1 MFRTR
6 EYNIN
11 LRRMIMNLQQAL
23 DDVESVCRTCEEC
36 EPSCANNVFR
46 DCIQS
51 EIEYDEIIT
60 AGSG

>member
-1 MFRTR
+1 
-6 EYNIN
+6 
-11 LRRMIMNLQQAL
+11 MNLQQAL

-51 EIEYDEIIT
+51 EIEYDKVLQSVMATGTVAERP
-60 AGSG
+60 AL